1 MSQIEL
7 QNSDLRSKLLDWNP
21 QLFRE
26 IKGKFKTTNVV
37 IAAAVSVIVQFIAV
51 ISLLGKLP
59 DFESTDSMLYG
70 RYGMGIIFRV
80 GNTGETYYTQNSVGD
95 WIINWQ
101 LLWLDLFIVLSFIAT
116 TSLLVVGTYMLIA
129 DMMQEQN
136 CGTLN
141 FIRQTP
147 QSAHNILLGK
157 ALGVPILLYVSI
169 LLLFPLH
176 LVSGI
181 EAQVPLM
188 LILGFD
194 LAVVASCALFYS
206 AALLWGLT
214 NFKLSGFKPWFAS
227 GLVGLFLFV
236 VGVVLFDGSHIYL
249 SQLSSW
255 LLLFNPN
262 FVLSYII
269 DAAHLPDDK
278 YHFMAIADLAELKF
292 YGQTLWSDAKTGIG
306 FILANFILWSY
317 WCWSILQ
324 RRFHN
329 PESTLLGKIQSYWI
343 TGWFTVLALGFT
355 IQSYFAIDPPLLS
368 EQNSIFDS
376 SSLAANFFTLNFSLL
391 ILGLILIAGLS
402 PHRQALHDWARYRHQ
417 TTSNKVWQELIWGE
431 NSPATVAIA
440 INMMAAVIFII
451 PSIFLLLD
459 PQERYVAWGFWLIA
473 GTITL
478 YAAIAQSILLLKTNK
493 RGVWSVI
500 VLGSM
505 MLVPPVGLSLAEIAP
520 KALPVAW
527 LASILPAVAIEHATL
542 PTLIFTV
549 VGQWLGIALIGFQTT
564 RKLQRAGASETKML
578 FERNRAVGNP

>member
-7 QNSDLRSKLLDWNP
+7 QNSHLWSTLLDWNP

-26 IKGKFKTTNVV
+26 IRGKFKTTNVA

-70 RYGMGIIFRV
+70 RYGMGIIFHV
-80 GNTGETYYTQNSVGD
+80 GNTGETYYTQNSLGD
-95 WIINWQ
+95 WIVNWQ
-101 LLWLDLFIVLSFIAT
+101 LLWLDLFIILSFIAT

-129 DMMQEQN
+129 DMIREQN

-157 ALGVPILLYVSI
+157 VLGVPILLYVSV

-176 LVSGI
+176 LLSGI
-181 EAQVPLM
+181 KAQVPLG

-194 LAVVASCALFYS
+194 LAVVASCAFFYS
-206 AALLWGLT
+206 IALLWSLT

-227 GLVGLFLFV
+227 GLMWLFLFI
-236 VGVVLFDGSHIYL
+236 VGGVLFDGSQIYL
-249 SQLSSW
+249 PRLSSW
-255 LLLFNPN
+255 LLLFHPN
-262 FVLSYII
+262 FILSYIV

-278 YHFMAIADLAELKF
+278 YHFLAIADLAELKF
-292 YGQTLWSDAKTGIG
+292 YGQALWINATIGIG

-317 WCWSILQ
+317 WCWSVLQ
-324 RRFHN
+324 RRFYN
-329 PESTLLGKIQSYWI
+329 PEYTLLGKIQSYWI

-368 EQNSIFDS
+368 EQNFIFHS

-391 ILGLILIAGLS
+391 ILGLMLIAGLS
-402 PHRQALHDWARYRHQ
+402 PHRQALQDWARYRHQ
-417 TTSNKVWQELIWGE
+417 RSSNKVWQELIWGE
-431 NSPATVAIA
+431 NSPSTVAIA
-440 INMMAAVIFII
+440 INTIAAAIFII

-459 PQERYVAWGFWLIA
+459 ARERYIAWGFLLIA

-478 YAAIAQSILLLKTNK
+478 YAAIVQSILLLKTNK
-493 RGVWSVI
+493 RAVWSAI
-500 VLGSM
+500 ILGSM
-505 MLVPPVGLSLAEIAP
+505 VLVPPVGLSLAEVAP
-520 KALPVAW
+520 KALPAAW
-527 LASILPAVAIEHATL
+527 LTSILPAVAIEHATL
-542 PTLIFTV
+542 PTLILTV
-549 VGQWLGIALIGFQTT
+549 LGQWLGIALIGFQITK
-564 RKLQRAGASETKML
+564 KLQRAGASETKML
-578 FERNRAVGNP
+578 FERNRAIGN